1 MARLIQKTGFI
12 SRKNAGG
19 YMKYIATREGV
30 EVLPGKGPVT
40 EKQKEMVTKLLKDF
54 PDMWDSFEYEDYKRA
69 PTLHTASALIS
80 AALDSHMQSLQSE
93 NGYLRYIATRPGTE
107 KHGAHGLFCRQ
118 ENTDLTAAMHDL
130 TSHDGNVWTI
140 IYSLHR
146 EDAERL
152 GYNNAAAWR
161 KLLVSQQN
169 KFAEA
174 FHVPASALHWY
185 AAYHDADTHPHIH
198 MMIWTDQE
206 TVLKRDA
213 VVKLRSAMTNSIFQA
228 ELENLYIRKDAA
240 YKDVTETAR
249 EIMREL
255 VDRME
260 SVSEPPASIQEKLL
274 ELALEL
280 RTVGGKKQ
288 YGYLKKPL
296 KDMVDSIVDELEKLP
311 EVAAYYSIW
320 NGVRD
325 RLEGYYKN
333 RPRQH
338 NPLSQQKEFRAIKNA
353 IIQEAERLR
362 QQMEQAQRASE
373 PEPLQMDIP
382 SDDETSSDASTN
394 PTLAD
399 ENTSSTTSHSVRLP
413 SEYLLNSTIRLFHQM
428 GQIFRENAAPPSN
441 PMGIRVDSKRRK
453 KLMQK
458 RLALGHKQD
467 DHENEVSY
475 TQTMGG

>member
-1 MARLIQKTGFI
+1 
-12 SRKNAGG
+12 
-19 YMKYIATREGV
+19 MKYIATREGV
-30 EVLPGKGPVT
+30 EVLTGKGPTT
-40 EKQKEMVTKLLKDF
+40 EKQKEMVAKLLKDF
-54 PDMWDSFEYEDYKRA
+54 PDVRDSFEYEDYKQA

-80 AALDSHMQSLQSE
+80 AALDSHMQNLQSE
-93 NGYLRYIATRPGTE
+93 NGYLKYIATRPGAE
-107 KHGAHGLFCRQ
+107 KHGAHGLFGRQ
-118 ENTDLTAAMHDL
+118 ENTNLTAAMHDL
-130 TSHDGNVWTI
+130 TAHDGNVWTI

-174 FHVPASALHWY
+174 FHIPASALHWY

-198 MMIWTDQE
+198 MMVWTDQE

-213 VVKLRSAMTNSIFQA
+213 VVKLHSVMTNSIFQA

-240 YKDVTETAR
+240 YKDVTEAAR
-249 EIMREL
+249 AVMHEL
-255 VDRME
+255 VDCME
-260 SVSEPPASIQEKLL
+260 AVSDPPASIQQKLL

-280 RTVGGKKQ
+280 CTTGGKKQ
-288 YGYLKKPL
+288 YAYLKKPL

-311 EVAAYYSIW
+311 EVAAYYSVW
-320 NGVRD
+320 NGLRD
-325 RLEGYYKN
+325 TLEGYYKN

-362 QQMEQAQRASE
+362 QQMEQTQIASE
-373 PEPLQMDIP
+373 QKSSQDEEP
-382 SDDETSSDASTN
+382 SAEKTSTDASTN

-399 ENTSSTTSHSVRLP
+399 ENTSSTASHDAQLP
-413 SEYLLNSTIRLFHQM
+413 SEYLLNSTVRLFHQM
-428 GQIFRENAAPPSN
+428 GQIFRDNAAPPSN
-441 PMGIRVDSKRRK
+441 PMGIRIDSKRRK

-458 RLALGHKQD
+458 RLAMGHKQD
-467 DHENEVSY
+467 DHEQNY
-475 TQTMGG
+475 GQTLQ

>member
-1 MARLIQKTGFI
+1 
-12 SRKNAGG
+12 
-19 YMKYIATREGV
+19 MKYIATREGV
-30 EVLPGKGPVT
+30 EVLTGKGPAT
-40 EKQKEMVTKLLKDF
+40 EKQKEMVAKLLKDF
-54 PDMWDSFEYEDYKRA
+54 PDVRDSFEYEDYKQA

-80 AALDSHMQSLQSE
+80 AALDSHMQNLQSE
-93 NGYLRYIATRPGTE
+93 NSYLRYIATRPGAE
-107 KHGAHGLFCRQ
+107 KHGAHGLFGR
-118 ENTDLTAAMHDL
+118 EDNANLNAAMRDLTA
-130 TSHDGNVWTI
+130 HDGNVWTI

-169 KFAEA
+169 KIAEA

-198 MMIWTDQE
+198 MMVWTDQE

-240 YKDVTETAR
+240 YKDVTEAAR
-249 EIMREL
+249 AVMHDL

-260 SVSEPPASIQEKLL
+260 SVSEPPASIQQKLL
-274 ELALEL
+274 KLALEL

-288 YGYLKKPL
+288 YAYLKKPL
-296 KDMVDSIVDELEKLP
+296 KEMVDSIVDELEKLP
-311 EVAAYYSIW
+311 EVAAYYSVW

-325 RLEGYYKN
+325 TLEGYYKN
-333 RPRQH
+333 RLRQH

-362 QQMEQAQRASE
+362 QQMEQTQTAAEQKSSQDEE
-373 PEPLQMDIP
+373 PSAEK
-382 SDDETSSDASTN
+382 TSSDTSTN
-394 PTLAD
+394 PTLVS
-399 ENTSSTTSHSVRLP
+399 ENTSSETSHSARLS
-413 SEYLLNSTIRLFHQM
+413 SEYLLNSTVRLFHQM
-428 GQIFRENAAPPSN
+428 GQIFRDNAAPPSN

-458 RLALGHKQD
+458 RLAMGHKQD
-467 DHENEVSY
+467 DHEQEQSY
-475 TQTMGG
+475 GQVIR

>member
-1 MARLIQKTGFI
+1 
-12 SRKNAGG
+12 
-19 YMKYIATREGV
+19 
-30 EVLPGKGPVT
+30 
-40 EKQKEMVTKLLKDF
+40 
-54 PDMWDSFEYEDYKRA
+54 
-69 PTLHTASALIS
+69 
-80 AALDSHMQSLQSE
+80 
-93 NGYLRYIATRPGTE
+93 
-107 KHGAHGLFCRQ
+107 
-118 ENTDLTAAMHDL
+118 MHDL
-130 TSHDGNVWTI
+130 TAHDGNVWTI

-174 FHVPASALHWY
+174 FHIPASALHWY

-213 VVKLRSAMTNSIFQA
+213 VVKLRSVMTNSIFQA
-228 ELENLYIRKDAA
+228 ELENLYIRKDIA
-240 YKDVTETAR
+240 YKDVTEAAR
-249 EIMREL
+249 AVMHEL

-260 SVSEPPASIQEKLL
+260 SVPAQPASIQQKLL

-280 RTVGGKKQ
+280 RTTGGKKQ
-288 YGYLKKPL
+288 YAYLKKPL

-311 EVAAYYSIW
+311 EVAAYYSVW
-320 NGVRD
+320 NGLRD
-325 RLEGYYKN
+325 TLEGYYKN

-353 IIQEAERLR
+353 IIQEAEHLR
-362 QQMEQAQRASE
+362 QQMEQE
-373 PEPLQMDIP
+373 PSQDEEP
-382 SDDETSSDASTN
+382 SAEKTSADASTN
-394 PTLAD
+394 PTLAN
-399 ENTSSTTSHSVRLP
+399 ENTSSSASHSVGLP

-458 RLALGHKQD
+458 RLAMGHKRD
-467 DHENEVSY
+467 DHEQNY
-475 TQTMGG
+475 GQTLQ

>member
-1 MARLIQKTGFI
+1 
-12 SRKNAGG
+12 
-19 YMKYIATREGV
+19 MKYIATREGV
-30 EVLPGKGPVT
+30 EVLTGKGPAT
-40 EKQKEMVTKLLKDF
+40 EKQKEMVSKLLKDF
-54 PDMWDSFEYEDYKRA
+54 PDVRDSFEYEDYKQA

-80 AALDSHMQSLQSE
+80 AALDSHMQNLQSE
-93 NGYLRYIATRPGTE
+93 NGYLKYIATRPGAE
-107 KHGAHGLFCRQ
+107 KHGAHGLFGRQ
-118 ENTDLTAAMHDL
+118 ENTNLTAAMHDL
-130 TSHDGNVWTI
+130 TAHDGNVWTI

-174 FHVPASALHWY
+174 FHIPASALHWY

-198 MMIWTDQE
+198 MMLWADQE

-213 VVKLRSAMTNSIFQA
+213 VVKLRSVMTNSIFQA
-228 ELENLYIRKDAA
+228 ELENLYIWKDAA
-240 YKDVTETAR
+240 YKDVTEAAR
-249 EIMREL
+249 EVMREI
-255 VDRME
+255 VGRME
-260 SVSEPPASIQEKLL
+260 STAEPPASIQQKLL

-288 YGYLKKPL
+288 YAYLKKPL
-296 KDMVDSIVDELEKLP
+296 KAMVDSIVDELEKLP
-311 EVAAYYSIW
+311 EVAAYYSVW
-320 NGVRD
+320 NGLRD
-325 RLEGYYKN
+325 TLEGYYKN

-362 QQMEQAQRASE
+362 QQMEQAQATSE
-373 PEPLQMDIP
+373 Q
-382 SDDETSSDASTN
+382 ETSQEEEPSSEETSTDTSIN
-394 PTLAD
+394 PTRAD
-399 ENTSSTTSHSVRLP
+399 ENTSSVASHSARLS

-441 PMGIRVDSKRRK
+441 PMGIRIDSKRRK

-467 DHENEVSY
+467 DHEQNY
-475 TQTMGG
+475 GQTLQ

>member
-1 MARLIQKTGFI
+1 
-12 SRKNAGG
+12 
-19 YMKYIATREGV
+19 MKYIATREGV
-30 EVLPGKGPVT
+30 EVLTGKGPTT
-40 EKQKEMVTKLLKDF
+40 EKQKEMVAKLLKDF
-54 PDMWDSFEYEDYKRA
+54 PDVRDSFEYEDYKQA

-80 AALDSHMQSLQSE
+80 AALDSHMQNLQSE
-93 NGYLRYIATRPGTE
+93 NGYLKYIATRPGAE
-107 KHGAHGLFCRQ
+107 KHGAHGLFGRQ
-118 ENTDLTAAMHDL
+118 ENTNLTAAMHDL
-130 TSHDGNVWTI
+130 TAHDGNVWTI

-174 FHVPASALHWY
+174 FHIPASALHWY

-213 VVKLRSAMTNSIFQA
+213 VVKLRSVMTNSIFQA
-228 ELENLYIRKDAA
+228 ELENLYIRKDIA
-240 YKDVTETAR
+240 YKDVTEAAR
-249 EIMREL
+249 TVMHDL
-255 VDRME
+255 ANRME
-260 SVSEPPASIQEKLL
+260 FISEPPASIQEKLL

-280 RTVGGKKQ
+280 RTVSGKKQ
-288 YGYLKKPL
+288 YAYLKKPL
-296 KDMVDSIVDELEKLP
+296 KDMVDSIVDELENLP
-311 EVAAYYSIW
+311 EVAAYYSVW
-320 NGVRD
+320 NGLRD
-325 RLEGYYKN
+325 TLEGYYKN

-362 QQMEQAQRASE
+362 QQMEQTQTASE
-373 PEPLQMDIP
+373 QKSSQDEEP
-382 SDDETSSDASTN
+382 SAEKTSTDASTN

-399 ENTSSTTSHSVRLP
+399 ENTSSTLSRSVRFP

-441 PMGIRVDSKRRK
+441 PMGIRIDSKRRK

-458 RLALGHKQD
+458 RLAMGHKQD
-467 DHENEVSY
+467 DHEQNY
-475 TQTMGG
+475 GQTLQ

>member
-1 MARLIQKTGFI
+1 
-12 SRKNAGG
+12 
-19 YMKYIATREGV
+19 MKYIATREGV
-30 EVLPGKGPVT
+30 EVLTGKGPAT
-40 EKQKEMVTKLLKDF
+40 EKQKEMVAKLLKDF
-54 PDMWDSFEYEDYKRA
+54 PDVRDSFEYEDYKQA

-80 AALDSHMQSLQSE
+80 AALDSHMQNLQSE
-93 NGYLRYIATRPGTE
+93 NGYLKYIATRPGAE
-107 KHGAHGLFCRQ
+107 KHGAHGLFGRQ
-118 ENTDLTAAMHDL
+118 ENTNLTAAMHDL
-130 TSHDGNVWTI
+130 TAHDGNVWTI

-161 KLLVSQQN
+161 KLLVSHQN

-198 MMIWTDQE
+198 MMVWTDQE

-240 YKDVTETAR
+240 YKDVTEAARTA
-249 EIMREL
+249 MHGL
-255 VDRME
+255 VDRLE
-260 SVSEPPASIQEKLL
+260 SIENPPESIQQKML

-280 RTVGGKKQ
+280 RMVSGKKQ

-311 EVAAYYSIW
+311 EVAAYYSVW
-320 NGVRD
+320 NGLRD
-325 RLEGYYKN
+325 TLEGYYKN

-362 QQMEQAQRASE
+362 QQMEQTQAATEQDSSQDEE
-373 PEPLQMDIP
+373 PSVEN
-382 SDDETSSDASTN
+382 TSTDASAN

-399 ENTSSTTSHSVRLP
+399 ENTSFVTSHSAQLP
-413 SEYLLNSTIRLFHQM
+413 TEYLLNSTIRLFHQM
-428 GQIFRENAAPPSN
+428 GQIFRDNAAPPSN
-441 PMGIRVDSKRRK
+441 PMGIRIDSKRRK

-458 RLALGHKQD
+458 RLAMGHKQD
-467 DHENEVSY
+467 DHEQNFG
-475 TQTMGG
+475 QTLQ

>member
-12 SRKNAGG
+12 SRKSAGG
-19 YMKYIATREGV
+19 YMKYITTREGV
-30 EVLPGKGPVT
+30 EVLTGKGPTT
-40 EKQKEMVTKLLKDF
+40 EKQKEMVAKLLKDF
-54 PDMWDSFEYEDYKRA
+54 PDVRDSFEYEDYKQA

-80 AALDSHMQSLQSE
+80 AALDSHMQNLQSE
-93 NGYLRYIATRPGTE
+93 NGYLKYIATRPGAE
-107 KHGAHGLFCRQ
+107 KHGAHGLFGRQ
-118 ENTDLTAAMHDL
+118 ENTNLTAAMHDL
-130 TSHDGNVWTI
+130 TAHDGNVWTI

-174 FHVPASALHWY
+174 FHIPASALHWY

-198 MMIWTDQE
+198 MMIWTDQK

-213 VVKLRSAMTNSIFQA
+213 VVKLRSVMTNSIFQA

-240 YKDVTETAR
+240 YKDVTEAAR
-249 EIMREL
+249 AVMREL

-260 SVSEPPASIQEKLL
+260 SVSEPPASIQQKLL
-274 ELALEL
+274 ELCM
-280 RTVGGKKQ
+280 VGGKKQ

-311 EVAAYYSIW
+311 EVAAYYAVW
-320 NGVRD
+320 NGLHD
-325 RLEGYYKN
+325 TLEGYYKN

-338 NPLSQQKEFRAIKNA
+338 NPLFQQKEFRAIKTA

-362 QQMEQAQRASE
+362 QQMEQESLQDEE
-373 PEPLQMDIP
+373 PSAEN
-382 SDDETSSDASTN
+382 TSTDASAN

-399 ENTSSTTSHSVRLP
+399 ENTSSTASHHARLP
-413 SEYLLNSTIRLFHQM
+413 SEYLLNSTVRLFHQM
-428 GQIFRENAAPPSN
+428 GQIFRNNAAPPSN

-458 RLALGHKQD
+458 RLAMGHKQD
-467 DHENEVSY
+467 DHEQNFG
-475 TQTMGG
+475 QILQ

>member
-1 MARLIQKTGFI
+1 
-12 SRKNAGG
+12 
-19 YMKYIATREGV
+19 MKYIATREGV
-30 EVLPGKGPVT
+30 EVLTGKGPAT
-40 EKQKEMVTKLLKDF
+40 EKQKEMVAKLLKDF
-54 PDMWDSFEYEDYKRA
+54 PDVRDSFEYEDYKQA

-80 AALDSHMQSLQSE
+80 AALDSHMQNLQSE
-93 NGYLRYIATRPGTE
+93 NSYLRYIATRPGAE
-107 KHGAHGLFCRQ
+107 KHGAHGLFGRE
-118 ENTDLTAAMHDL
+118 ENADLNTAMHDL
-130 TSHDGNVWTI
+130 TLHDGNVWTI

-174 FHVPASALHWY
+174 FHIPASAMHWY

-213 VVKLRSAMTNSIFQA
+213 VVRLRSAMTNSIFQA
-228 ELENLYIRKDAA
+228 ELENLYIRKDIA
-240 YKDVTETAR
+240 YKDVTEAAR
-249 EIMREL
+249 TVMHDL
-255 VDRME
+255 ANRME
-260 SVSEPPASIQEKLL
+260 FISEPPASIQEKLL

-280 RTVGGKKQ
+280 RTVSGKKQ
-288 YGYLKKPL
+288 YAYLKKPL

-311 EVAAYYSIW
+311 EVAAYYSVW

-325 RLEGYYKN
+325 TLEGYYKN

-362 QQMEQAQRASE
+362 QQMEQESSQGEE
-373 PEPLQMDIP
+373 PSAE
-382 SDDETSSDASTN
+382 ETSRDASTN

-399 ENTSSTTSHSVRLP
+399 ENTSSPTSHSVRLP

-428 GQIFRENAAPPSN
+428 VQIFRENAAPPSN

-453 KLMQK
+453 KLIQK
-458 RLALGHKQD
+458 RLAMGHKQD
-467 DHENEVSY
+467 DHEQAQGYEQSL
-475 TQTMGG
+475 

>member
-1 MARLIQKTGFI
+1 
-12 SRKNAGG
+12 
-19 YMKYIATREGV
+19 MKYIATREGV
-30 EVLPGKGPVT
+30 EVLTGRGPVS
-40 EKQKEMVTKLLKDF
+40 EKQKEMVAKLLKDF
-54 PDMWDSFEYEDYKRA
+54 PDMRDSFEYEDYKQA

-80 AALDSHMQSLQSE
+80 AALDSHMQNLQSE
-93 NGYLRYIATRPGTE
+93 NGYLRYIATRPGAE
-107 KHGAHGLFCRQ
+107 KHGAHGLFGRE

-130 TSHDGNVWTI
+130 TAHDGNVWTI

-174 FHVPASALHWY
+174 FHIPASALHWY

-198 MMIWTDQE
+198 MMIWTDQK

-228 ELENLYIRKDAA
+228 ELENLYIQKDAA
-240 YKDVTETAR
+240 YRDVSEAAR
-249 EIMREL
+249 AVMHEL

-260 SVSEPPASIQEKLL
+260 SASEPPPSIQQKLL

-280 RTVGGKKQ
+280 RTVSGKKQ

-296 KDMVDSIVDELEKLP
+296 KDKVDSIVDELEKLP
-311 EVAAYYSIW
+311 EVAAYYSVW
-320 NGVRD
+320 NGLRD
-325 RLEGYYKN
+325 TLEGYYKN

-338 NPLSQQKEFRAIKNA
+338 NPLSHQKEFRAIKNA

-362 QQMEQAQRASE
+362 QQMEQVQATSE
-373 PEPLQMDIP
+373 Q
-382 SDDETSSDASTN
+382 ETSQEEEPSSEETFTDTSTN
-394 PTLAD
+394 PTLAN
-399 ENTSSTTSHSVRLP
+399 ENTSFTPSRPAQLP

-428 GQIFRENAAPPSN
+428 GRIFRDNAAPPSN

-458 RLALGHKQD
+458 RLAMGHKQD
-467 DHENEVSY
+467 DHEQEQRYNLDIR
-475 TQTMGG
+475 

>member
-12 SRKNAGG
+12 GRKSAGG

-30 EVLPGKGPVT
+30 EVLTGKGPAT
-40 EKQKEMVTKLLKDF
+40 EKQKEMVAKLLKDF
-54 PDMWDSFEYEDYKRA
+54 PDMRDSFEYEDYKQA

-80 AALDSHMQSLQSE
+80 AALDSHMQNLQSE
-93 NGYLRYIATRPGTE
+93 NGYLKYIATRPGAE
-107 KHGAHGLFCRQ
+107 KHGAHGLFGRE
-118 ENTDLTAAMHDL
+118 ENADLNTAIRDL

-152 GYNNAAAWR
+152 GYNSAAAWQ
-161 KLLVSQQN
+161 KLLVRQQS

-174 FHVPASALHWY
+174 FHVPVSALHWY

-240 YKDVTETAR
+240 YKDVTEAARTA
-249 EIMREL
+249 MHGL
-255 VDRME
+255 VDRLE
-260 SVSEPPASIQEKLL
+260 SIKNPPESIQQKML

-296 KDMVDSIVDELEKLP
+296 KDKVDSIVDELEKLP
-311 EVAAYYSIW
+311 EVAAYYSVW
-320 NGVRD
+320 NGLRD
-325 RLEGYYKN
+325 TLEGYYKN
-333 RPRQH
+333 RPRQR

-373 PEPLQMDIP
+373 PESSQVDTP
-382 SDDETSSDASTN
+382 SDEETSSDTSTN

-399 ENTSSTTSHSVRLP
+399 ENTSSVTSHSARLP

-428 GQIFRENAAPPSN
+428 GQIFRDNAAPPSN
-441 PMGIRVDSKRRK
+441 PMGIRIDSKRRK

-458 RLALGHKQD
+458 RLAMGHKQD
-467 DHENEVSY
+467 DHEQNY
-475 TQTMGG
+475 GQTLQ

>member
-1 MARLIQKTGFI
+1 
-12 SRKNAGG
+12 
-19 YMKYIATREGV
+19 MKYIATREGV
-30 EVLPGKGPVT
+30 EVLTGKGPAT
-40 EKQKEMVTKLLKDF
+40 EKQKEMVAKLLKDF
-54 PDMWDSFEYEDYKRA
+54 PDVRDSFEYEDYKQA

-80 AALDSHMQSLQSE
+80 AALDSHMQNLQSE
-93 NGYLRYIATRPGTE
+93 NGYLKYIATRPGAE
-107 KHGAHGLFCRQ
+107 KHGAHGLFGRQ

-130 TSHDGNVWTI
+130 TAHNGNVWTI

-174 FHVPASALHWY
+174 FHIPASALHWY

-198 MMIWTDQE
+198 MMIWTDRE
-206 TVLKRDA
+206 IVLKRDA
-213 VVKLRSAMTNSIFQA
+213 VVKLRSVMTNSIFQA

-240 YKDVTETAR
+240 YKDVTEAAR
-249 EIMREL
+249 EVMREI
-255 VDRME
+255 VVRME
-260 SVSEPPASIQEKLL
+260 STAEPPVSIQQKLL

-280 RTVGGKKQ
+280 RTVSGKKQ
-288 YGYLKKPL
+288 YAYLKKPL
-296 KDMVDSIVDELEKLP
+296 KDKVDEIVDELEKLP
-311 EVAAYYSIW
+311 EVAAYYSVW
-320 NGVRD
+320 NGLRD
-325 RLEGYYKN
+325 TLEGYYKT

-362 QQMEQAQRASE
+362 QQMEQTQTATEQDSSQDEE
-373 PEPLQMDIP
+373 PSVEN
-382 SDDETSSDASTN
+382 TSTDASAN

-399 ENTSSTTSHSVRLP
+399 ENTSSAASHHARLP

-428 GQIFRENAAPPSN
+428 GQIFRDNAAPPSN
-441 PMGIRVDSKRRK
+441 PMGIRIDSKRRK

-458 RLALGHKQD
+458 RLAMGHKQD
-467 DHENEVSY
+467 DYEQEQGY
-475 TQTMGG
+475 IQTLH